1 MDESKELEWTEEQ
14 INRPGEYHPIGKL
27 FGGEV
32 QLWVVSADPGGF
44 DPGGRCRVSVKSHN
58 GGKDH
63 GLINNWQVFQ
73 GADAAKEAAQKHVY
87 DNWDDLKKLRQ
98 A

>member
-1 MDESKELEWTEEQ
+1 M
-14 INRPGEYHPIGKL
+14 
-27 FGGEV
+27 
-32 QLWVVSADPGGF
+32 
-44 DPGGRCRVSVKSHN
+44 KSHN

-63 GLINNWQVFQ
+63 GLINNWQVFE